1 MAFMKG
7 ISPAVIGIAV
17 GSVLAC
23 VLIIVLLMK
32 CIAYMDPDG
41 ATEAPTYKGTRSG
54 QQAARAAVRHPNPDD
69 KKTA

>member
-32 CIAYMDPDG
+32 CIAYMDPDNIYLLRTADG
-41 ATEAPTYKGTRSG
+41 ATHAEAKSTKAS
-54 QQAARAAVRHPNPDD
+54 
-69 KKTA
+69 

>member
-32 CIAYMDPDG
+32 CIAYVRYN
-41 ATEAPTYKGTRSG
+41 TYDQGRGFAIYPKWR
-54 QQAARAAVRHPNPDD
+54 
-69 KKTA
+69 TA